1 MPQSFPQEEVTY
13 FITLSNS
20 RENQTLLLG
29 GMNQLK
35 TEVFG
40 NYMRYYTILNAE
52 EIMEEL
58 DDYLSP
64 GEKKNLM
71 PIA

>member
-20 RENQTLLLG
+20 REKQTLLFG

-40 NYMRYYTILNAE
+40 NYVRYYTILNAE

-71 PIA
+71 PVA